1 MGPFPNFS
9 DNSSS
14 SGSQIDIAQDQNK
27 AQFRN
32 MGFPNMNYLD
42 PDAQGPPL
50 QTQTYYRNYEEQ

>member
-50 QTQTYYRNYEEQ
+50 